1 MYNTAMVC
9 SPSTSGSHLTNLATA
24 GFYTFPCAHPVGAE
38 LHFSNMPFAIHD
50 SDFNLGKLSDGS
62 E

>member
-9 SPSTSGSHLTNLATA
+9 SLSASGSRLTNPVTI

-38 LHFSNMPFAIHD
+38 LHFSNLPFAIHD
-50 SDFNLGKLSDGS
+50 SDFNLGKLSDDS